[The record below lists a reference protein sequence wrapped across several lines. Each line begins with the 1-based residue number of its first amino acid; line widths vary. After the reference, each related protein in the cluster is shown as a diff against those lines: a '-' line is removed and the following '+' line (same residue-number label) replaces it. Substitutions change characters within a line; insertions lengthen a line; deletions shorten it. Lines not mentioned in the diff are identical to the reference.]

1 MSNRKVGIIANKIH
15 EAYKAH
21 QISAPKAIQL
31 LEDLDLRFVLSETQ
45 SRKLADLAYGYRHN
59 RHMFDEDGFLKC

>member
-1 MSNRKVGIIANKIH
+1 MDQRKAGRIANQIH
-15 EAYKAH
+15 AAYKAR

-31 LEDLDLRFVLSETQ
+31 LEDLDLRFVLSEAQ

-59 RHMFDEDGFLKC
+59 RHMFDEDGFWKY